1 MEDREY
7 IELRA
12 EEVQEILGTPPSWL
26 VRWGSVVI
34 FFCLAVMVGVS
45 ALVRYPD
52 VVSARIEITTAIRPV
67 DVVAQTDGYLEKLF
81 VKDNERVAQN
91 AVLGLLQ
98 STTKYDDI
106 LQLERLLKR
115 WQQLP
120 SDSLVVLEP
129 PRGLFLGDLQAE
141 YAALLQQID
150 KVKYGKKSQ
159 QESSLRNE
167 SAGSAQI
174 SRLQQAIANDK
185 RSMIRLQGQLI
196 TAKELYQAQKS
207 LYNDGIISRMA
218 LESEKA
224 KVAAVEREL
233 EQLEDA
239 VFQKENQIIA
249 LQKNIGDVQY
259 TVSEQ
264 QAGNSGALVAYIN
277 ALQGS
282 IARWKQAYLLIAPIA
297 GNASLNSNFFAERQF
312 VKNGEVVLTLV
323 PPSSDTLFGRMS
335 LPIGGSGKV
344 EANQRVIIK
353 LDNYPYHEYGTVEG
367 EVLSK
372 SLVPRDNAYRV
383 QVLLKKGLR
392 SSYGRDLTFQQQL
405 QGNAEIVTDEK
416 SFLRRITD
424 QVFSGRKRNA
434 LGKD

>member
-26 VRWGSVVI
+26 VRWGAVVI

-185 RSMIRLQGQLI
+185 RSMIRLQGQLV

>member
-52 VVSARIEITTAIRPV
+52 VVGAPIEITTAIRPV

-81 VKDNERVAQN
+81 IKDNDRVAQN

-159 QESSLRNE
+159 QESSVRNE

-185 RSMIRLQGQLI
+185 RSMIRLQGQLV

-224 KVAAVEREL
+224 KVAAAEREL

-344 EANQRVIIK
+344 EAKQRVIIK

>member
-34 FFCLAVMVGVS
+34 FFCLAVMAGVS

-52 VVSARIEITTAIRPV
+52 VVRERIEITTAIRPV

-81 VKDNERVAQN
+81 IKDNDRVAQN

-120 SDSLVVLEP
+120 SDSLVGLEP

-150 KVKYGKKSQ
+150 KVKFGKKNQ

-167 SAGSAQI
+167 SAGGAQI
-174 SRLQQAIANDK
+174 SRLQQGIANDK
-185 RSMIRLQGQLI
+185 RSMIRLQGQLV

-207 LYNDGIISRMA
+207 LYNEGIISRVA
-218 LESEKA
+218 LEGEKQ
-224 KVAAVEREL
+224 KVAAIEREI
-233 EQLEDA
+233 EQLEDG
-239 VFQKENQIIA
+239 VFQKENQIIG

>member
-1 MEDREY
+1 
-7 IELRA
+7 
-12 EEVQEILGTPPSWL
+12 
-26 VRWGSVVI
+26 
-34 FFCLAVMVGVS
+34 
-45 ALVRYPD
+45 
-52 VVSARIEITTAIRPV
+52 
-67 DVVAQTDGYLEKLF
+67 
-81 VKDNERVAQN
+81 
-91 AVLGLLQ
+91 
-98 STTKYDDI
+98 
-106 LQLERLLKR
+106 
-115 WQQLP
+115 
-120 SDSLVVLEP
+120 
-129 PRGLFLGDLQAE
+129 
-141 YAALLQQID
+141 
-150 KVKYGKKSQ
+150 
-159 QESSLRNE
+159 
-167 SAGSAQI
+167 
-174 SRLQQAIANDK
+174 
-185 RSMIRLQGQLI
+185 
-196 TAKELYQAQKS
+196 LYQGQKS
-207 LYNDGIISRMA
+207 LYNDGIISRMV

-224 KVAAVEREL
+224 KVADIEREI

-239 VFQKENQIIA
+239 VFQKENQIIG

-264 QAGNSGALVAYIN
+264 QAGNSGALAAYIN

-282 IARWKQAYLLIAPIA
+282 IARWKQAYLLVAPIA

-312 VKNGEVVLTLV
+312 VKNGEVVLTIV

-335 LPIGGSGKV
+335 LPISGSGKV
-344 EANQRVIIK
+344 EAKQRVIIK

>member
-52 VVSARIEITTAIRPV
+52 VVGAPIEITTAIRPV

-81 VKDNERVAQN
+81 IKDNDRVAQN

-120 SDSLVVLEP
+120 SDSLVGLEP

-159 QESSLRNE
+159 QESSVRNE

-185 RSMIRLQGQLI
+185 RSMIRLQGQLV

-224 KVAAVEREL
+224 KVAAAEREL

-344 EANQRVIIK
+344 EAKQRVIIK

>member
-1 MEDREY
+1 
-7 IELRA
+7 
-12 EEVQEILGTPPSWL
+12 
-26 VRWGSVVI
+26 
-34 FFCLAVMVGVS
+34 MVGVS

-52 VVSARIEITTAIRPV
+52 VVSARIEVTTAVRPG
-67 DVVAQTDGYLEKLF
+67 DVVAQTDAYLEKLF

-167 SAGSAQI
+167 NAGSAQI

-185 RSMIRLQGQLI
+185 RSMIRLQGQLV
-196 TAKELYQAQKS
+196 TAKELYQGQKS
-207 LYNDGIISRMA
+207 LYNDGIISRMV

-224 KVAAVEREL
+224 KVADIEREI

-239 VFQKENQIIA
+239 VFQKENQIIG

-264 QAGNSGALVAYIN
+264 QAGNSGALAAYIN

-282 IARWKQAYLLIAPIA
+282 IARWKQAYLLVAPIA

-312 VKNGEVVLTLV
+312 VKNGEVVLTIV

-335 LPIGGSGKV
+335 LPISGSGKV
-344 EANQRVIIK
+344 EAKQRVIIK